1 MTLAE
6 ISCMIRAAIRAAR
19 KECNVVGRA
28 AT

>member
-6 ISCMIRAAIRAAR
+6 INRVIRAAIRTAR
-19 KECNVVGRA
+19 KECNVVERV